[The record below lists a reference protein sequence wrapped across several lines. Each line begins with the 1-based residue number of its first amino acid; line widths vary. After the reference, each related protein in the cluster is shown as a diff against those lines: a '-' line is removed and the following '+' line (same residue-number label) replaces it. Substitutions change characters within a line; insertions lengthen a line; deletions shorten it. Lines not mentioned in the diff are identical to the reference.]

1 MKVYYKFFLIILFYF
16 PLNAHSNENIS
27 IVDVDK
33 LFSDSDKGKI
43 IISQLNELK
52 KNNEI
57 EIKKKEEIIIK
68 LDQDIKS
75 KKNLINEDELNT
87 MISEMNNLL
96 KDIKNYKDNFFKD
109 YEKIKNEQLTVFFND
124 ISPIIEQY
132 MIKNSIEIIIDKKNI
147 FIANQNN
154 EITNDLLKI
163 INKEIK

>member
-16 PLNAHSNENIS
+16 PLYAHSNENIS

-43 IISQLNELK
+43 IISKLNELK